1 MFGDHS
7 CNGMKRRSKE
17 SISLSFFLHMGGGV
31 NGLRWETT
39 SRDKNLFLTLKGKE
53 VHGTWF
59 RKRIRGYESRERER
73 G

>member
-1 MFGDHS
+1 
-7 CNGMKRRSKE
+7 
-17 SISLSFFLHMGGGV
+17 MGGGV